1 MREQLE
7 EEEPMRVEARRALLI
22 DSVIGFALAMTSWMA
37 SFYVW
42 GRSEFARPDWR
53 HGPPRQM
60 VLSVD
65 PSPWVLPAVTLV
77 ALGVATRRIRPRAA
91 FIATVVGVGVYLAT
105 GSTFAPIF
113 LGPALAVYSMAGG
126 ASIFTRQAPASGPGP
141 AFPPL
146 RSWAPLLVLLVPMI
160 MAGYWQEPY
169 LGVLDPSF
177 YGGLLSVI
185 AIAVVPAMI
194 ALLVRGRRESERE
207 VREQERRR
215 YAYEERL
222 RIARDVHDVV
232 GHSLAVITMQAGV
245 ALHLLDKER
254 SAHPRPD
261 QVASSLE
268 AIKKTSRQA
277 MAELRTTLE
286 VFRADAEEPR
296 SPLPGLDRL
305 DDLVDGL
312 RSAGRD
318 VTLIRE
324 QSQDDLQEVPA
335 AVDQAA
341 FRIVQESLTNIVRHA
356 PAAHATVRSTRQAG
370 MLTIEVTDDG
380 PAVRVPPD
388 GNGIRG
394 MRERARAVGGAVRVS
409 VRKPS
414 GLAVRADLPLVEGEV
429 R

>member
-1 MREQLE
+1 
-7 EEEPMRVEARRALLI
+7 MRVEARRALLV
-22 DSVIGFALAMTSWMA
+22 DSVIGFVLALTSWMA

-42 GRSEFARPDWR
+42 AGSEFGRPEWR

-60 VLSVD
+60 VASVD

-77 ALGVATRRIRPRAA
+77 ALGVATRRIWPRAA
-91 FIATVVGVGVYLAT
+91 FIATVAGVGAYLAT

-126 ASIFTRQAPASGPGP
+126 ASIFADRAPADPPGRALP
-141 AFPPL
+141 QL

-169 LGVLDPSF
+169 VGLLDPAF

-194 ALLVRGRRESERE
+194 ALLVRSRRESERE

-254 SAHPRPD
+254 AGHPRPD

-268 AIKKTSRQA
+268 AIKKTSREA
-277 MAELRTTLE
+277 LAELRTTLE

-305 DDLVDGL
+305 DDLIDGL

-318 VTLIRE
+318 VTLLRA
-324 QSQDDLQEVPA
+324 QSGDDLQEVPA

-341 FRIVQESLTNIVRHA
+341 FRIIQESLTNIVRHA
-356 PAAHATVRSTRQAG
+356 PAAHATVRLTRQAG
-370 MLTIEVTDDG
+370 TLTIEVYDDG
-380 PAVRVPPD
+380 PAVSVPPD

-409 VRKPS
+409 VREPT
-414 GLAVRADLPLVEGEV
+414 GLAVRADLPLVRGEA

>member
-1 MREQLE
+1 
-7 EEEPMRVEARRALLI
+7 MRVEARRALLI
-22 DSVIGFALAMTSWMA
+22 DSVVGFALAMTSWMA

-60 VLSVD
+60 ILSVD

-91 FIATVVGVGVYLAT
+91 FIATVIGVGVYLAT

-113 LGPALAVYSMAGG
+113 LGPALAVYSMASG
-126 ASIFTRQAPASGPGP
+126 ASIFTGQAPAGDPGQV
-141 AFPPL
+141 FPPL

-169 LGVLDPSF
+169 LGLLNPSF

-185 AIAVVPAMI
+185 AIAVVPVMI
-194 ALLVRGRRESERE
+194 ALLVRSRRESERE

-245 ALHLLDKER
+245 ALHLLEKER
-254 SAHPRPD
+254 SARPRPD

-268 AIKKTSRQA
+268 AIKKTSREA
-277 MAELRTTLE
+277 MAELRATLE

-324 QSQDDLQEVPA
+324 QSDDDLQEVSA

-341 FRIVQESLTNIVRHA
+341 FRIIQESLTNIVRHA
-356 PAAHATVRSTRQAG
+356 PAAHAAVRLTRQAG

-380 PAVRVPPD
+380 PAVSVPPD

-409 VRKPS
+409 VREPS